1 MTWTRERVEL
11 LKRCW
16 AEGESA
22 SRIASLLGG
31 FDHCDDG
38 GRNAVIGKVHRL
50 KLAGRETAASSRLP
64 MAGKKADGV
73 AGSKGKRAERTPR
86 APSPP
91 DEPPR
96 PAEPVSLNIPII
108 ELRPGQ
114 CKWPHGDGP
123 FLFCGHAVEAGTVYC
138 AYHKR
143 IAYRPA
149 ERQAKP
155 FVILGFRKVA
165 A

>member
-1 MTWTRERVEL
+1 MTWTRERTEL
-11 LKRCW
+11 LKRFW
-16 AEGESA
+16 AEGGSA
-22 SRIASLLGG
+22 SRIAFLLGG

-50 KLAGRETAASSRLP
+50 KLAGRETVEACR
-64 MAGKKADGV
+64 
-73 AGSKGKRAERTPR
+73 
-86 APSPP
+86 
-91 DEPPR
+91 PPR
-96 PAEPVSLNIPII
+96 PRKTTDRVAWNKSERMERAPQPAAPQAPPKPIEPVSLEIPII

-123 FLFCGHAVEAGTVYC
+123 FLFCGHTADAGAVYC
-138 AYHKR
+138 AFHKR

-155 FVILGFRKVA
+155 FVILGFRKVGA
-165 A
+165 